1 MMEEV
6 PRPST
11 RTRPSVEED
20 PLTGLPNVF
29 AFLLE
34 VPELME
40 GTTGTVVVVDVKGLG
55 EVNLAY
61 GESKGDEVIRR
72 VASHL
77 KDITYR
83 ANPEGQVYRIGGD
96 EFVAVIPSPPPR
108 LNSHSAPEWLQRP
121 VLHPFQLVD
130 GISARVFKLNYPSDV
145 KDVIEILDVAAHR
158 LQPDSSYSPLRATK
172 TLSRRIRETIDL
184 LREALQLA
192 YTDDIS
198 GLPNHR
204 AAQHAIRRALRYQTP
219 ENQHLSLLLV
229 DGDHLRVYNDT
240 LGYQAGHEMIR
251 KLGSILA
258 GETLPGETVARWLS
272 GDEFMIVLPGVR
284 RAEAFRRAQKLC
296 KSVAKATAHWVYPIT
311 ISVGVASFPEDAGDE
326 DELIR
331 KAEEANSLAKR
342 GGKNRACYPPS

>member
-1 MMEEV
+1 MEHT
-6 PRPST
+6 PRPSA
-11 RTRPSVEED
+11 RTCPSVEED

-40 GTTGTVVVVDVKGLG
+40 RTTGTIMVVDVIGLG

-61 GESKGDEVIRR
+61 GESKGDEVIRK

-83 ANPEGQVYRIGGD
+83 ANPEAQAYRIGGD
-96 EFVAVIPSPPPR
+96 EFVAVIPSPPH
-108 LNSHSAPEWLQRP
+108 LNSNSTPEYLRHPTAELLQ
-121 VLHPFQLVD
+121 LTD

-145 KDVIEILDVAAHR
+145 KDVIEILDVAAHW
-158 LQPDSSYSPLRATK
+158 LQPDSSYSPVRATK

-184 LREALQLA
+184 LREALELA

-204 AAQHAIRRALRYQTP
+204 AAQHAIRRALRCQSP
-219 ENQHLSLLLV
+219 ENRHLSLLLV

-240 LGYQAGHEMIR
+240 LGYQAGHELIR
-251 KLGSILA
+251 KLGAILA

-284 RAEAFRRAQKLC
+284 RDEAFRRAQKLC
-296 KSVAKATAHWVYPIT
+296 ESVAKATAHWIYPIT

-331 KAEEANSLAKR
+331 KVEEANSRAKKE
-342 GGKNRACYPPS
+342 GKNRACYPPP